1 MFLYFYDVIYEKV
14 LDIFGSFGN
23 VIVSILVQF
32 QIFCDFIWFFFE
44 IRMNV
49 FGWYFGVFDENIFDD
64 LIFFVCFF
72 LVDGNML
79 M

>member
-14 LDIFGSFGN
+14 LDIFGSFGY

-44 IRMNV
+44 KRMNV
-49 FGWYFGVFDENIFDD
+49 FGWYFSFFDENIFDD